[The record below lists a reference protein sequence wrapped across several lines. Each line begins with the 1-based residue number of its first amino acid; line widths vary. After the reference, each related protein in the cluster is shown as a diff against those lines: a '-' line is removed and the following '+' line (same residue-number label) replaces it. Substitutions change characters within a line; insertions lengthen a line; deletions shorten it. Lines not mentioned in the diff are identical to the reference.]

1 MEPLEKA
8 FAVVEEV
15 VGKICR
21 SLGPEAQNHINHDRL
36 FTKAERQI
44 KNGLSI
50 EVASKTIVS
59 ALMPD
64 IQATLKEKVKD
75 QESYDVQENDLPGA
89 NEENI
94 EPTVFSP
101 ELRAST
107 SRSPVYSDIQNG
119 SSARES
125 SQSSSTTL
133 DSPQSAE
140 SQSSSTAMT
149 LNDFSEISVLTPE
162 PPKPAP
168 VIDILDDSF
177 SSRPSSRNSDILI
190 VEEVEKP
197 MKPSART
204 EEGTCD
210 DTKKNEDISKILS
223 MLHDLEKTLG
233 LAKAKESEQE
243 VKEEP
248 ENENEKDTKQSRN
261 FNKMSSDEESYS
273 KDSKV
278 MADELQN
285 SSSSSESK
293 SDVIGNKSTK
303 IENIVIN
310 GMNSF
315 KIEKELA
322 EAKANSY
329 TDENRNKKTNINGLT
344 NMLNENTV
352 NHNHP
357 SQELWLD
364 AHFVCSL
371 LPYFQLNDVYQSMFD
386 NYYHPDR
393 RAYVLGLYIELA
405 VDQGEMVP
413 DRVFHGLRAAKK
425 RPHGDTVGSGSNA
438 VVKRLKVEE
447 GDAKCV
453 SEIKQWQ
460 QPVGETNQLLS
471 DSLPSTSGAV
481 VPKVAA
487 DSTFKDEHVKFFGT
501 AVDTPSAASRLDE
514 NKQENDYWTSEPKD
528 VQDERQ
534 KWCEEKVNFIAEV
547 IPGVEK
553 GSLRVQIQM
562 CHSDTDVERLI
573 VRLMEEGPPP
583 NPPDIPQG
591 YPPSLV
597 SPDRPETS
605 AFQPVERASTSA
617 FQPFEQGS
625 SNDSSPAASSSES
638 QAAGE
643 GSDEASGVEVEE
655 KIMAHVATLCEMFSD
670 ADPDY
675 LQERCVGINGDQTKF
690 EGLVDELM
698 EKKDYPKMEEYLKRQ
713 SVMEI

>member
-21 SLGPEAQNHINHDRL
+21 SLGPEAQKHINHDRL

-59 ALMPD
+59 ALLLD
-64 IQATLKEKVKD
+64 IQATLKEKAKEQQCHDD
-75 QESYDVQENDLPGA
+75 QENNTPRA
-89 NEENI
+89 KEENI
-94 EPTVFSP
+94 EPDVFSP
-101 ELRAST
+101 ESRAST
-107 SRSPVYSDIQNG
+107 SRSPSFSDVQNDL
-119 SSARES
+119 SARES
-125 SQSSSTTL
+125 SQSSSATL

-140 SQSSSTAMT
+140 SQSSSTTMT
-149 LNDFSEISVLTPE
+149 LNDMSEISVLTPD

-168 VIDILDDSF
+168 VIDILDDSI

-190 VEEVEKP
+190 VEEVEKTNEP
-197 MKPSART
+197 NARIG
-204 EEGTCD
+204 EETGD
-210 DTKKNEDISKILS
+210 DTKKNEDINKILS

-233 LAKAKESEQE
+233 LTKGKEKEQE
-243 VKEEP
+243 VKKEQRY
-248 ENENEKDTKQSRN
+248 EKELKQSRN
-261 FNKMSSDEESYS
+261 LNKMSLDDDSDSE
-273 KDSKV
+273 DSKEV
-278 MADELQN
+278 VDEGQN

-293 SDVIGNKSTK
+293 NDTLASKSSKKEAT
-303 IENIVIN
+303 ILN

-315 KIEKELA
+315 NVNNELA
-322 EAKANSY
+322 ETKVNNY
-329 TDENRNKKTNINGLT
+329 IDENRNKKTNLNSLT
-344 NMLNENTV
+344 NTLNENTV

-364 AHFVCSL
+364 AQYVCSL

-425 RPHGDTVGSGSNA
+425 RPHGETVGSGSNA
-438 VVKRLKVEE
+438 VVKRFKTEE
-447 GDAKCV
+447 SGTRCV

-460 QPVGETNQLLS
+460 LPVGETNQLLS

-487 DSTFKDEHVKFFGT
+487 DSTFKDEHVKFFDT
-501 AVDTPSAASRLDE
+501 TVDTADAASSLHR
-514 NKQENDYWTSEPKD
+514 NKQENDFWTSEPKE
-528 VQDERQ
+528 VHGERQ
-534 KWCEEKVNFIAEV
+534 KWCEEKVSFVAEV
-547 IPGVEK
+547 IPGVQK
-553 GSLRVQIQM
+553 DSLRVQIQL
-562 CHSDTDVERLI
+562 CHSDADVERLI

-583 NPPDIPQG
+583 DPPDIPQT
-591 YPPSLV
+591 YPSALV

-625 SNDSSPAASSSES
+625 SDDSTPPASSSES
-638 QAAGE
+638 QTGE
-643 GSDEASGVEVEE
+643 GSEEGAGVEIEE
-655 KIMAHVATLCEMFSD
+655 KIMSHVATLSEMFCD

-675 LQERCVGINGDQTKF
+675 LQER
-690 EGLVDELM
+690 
-698 EKKDYPKMEEYLKRQ
+698 
-713 SVMEI
+713 

>member
-8 FAVVEEV
+8 FVVVEEV

-21 SLGPEAQNHINHDRL
+21 SLGPEAQNHINRDRL

-44 KNGLSI
+44 KNGLSV

-59 ALMPD
+59 ALIPD
-64 IQATLKEKVKD
+64 IQATLKERVKD
-75 QESYDVQENDLPGA
+75 HQHHDVQENDFPEVK
-89 NEENI
+89 EENI
-94 EPTVFSP
+94 EPSVFPP

-107 SRSPVYSDIQNG
+107 SRSPVYSDGQNG

-149 LNDFSEISVLTPE
+149 LNDLSEISVLTPD

-168 VIDILDDSF
+168 VIEILDDSL

-197 MKPSART
+197 NKPSART
-204 EEGTCD
+204 EGKTSD
-210 DTKKNEDISKILS
+210 DKKKNEDISKILS

-243 VKEEP
+243 IEEGP
-248 ENENEKDTKQSRN
+248 ENGKDTKQSRN
-261 FNKMSSDEESYS
+261 FNKMSSDDESDS

-285 SSSSSESK
+285 SSSSSENK
-293 SDVIGNKSTK
+293 SDAIGNKSTK
-303 IENIVIN
+303 KKSTLIN
-310 GMNSF
+310 GINSF
-315 KIEKELA
+315 DIEKELA
-322 EAKANSY
+322 EAKADSY

-344 NMLNENTV
+344 SMLNENSL

-438 VVKRLKVEE
+438 GVKRFKVEE
-447 GDAKCV
+447 GGAKCV

-460 QPVGETNQLLS
+460 SVGETKQLLS
-471 DSLPSTSGAV
+471 DSVPSTSGAV
-481 VPKVAA
+481 VRKVAA
-487 DSTFKDEHVKFFGT
+487 DSTFKDEYVKLFEPD
-501 AVDTPSAASRLDE
+501 VETPYAASRLNE
-514 NKQENDYWTSEPKD
+514 NKQENDYWTSEQKE

-534 KWCEEKVNFIAEV
+534 KWCKEKANFIAEV

-553 GSLRVQIQM
+553 DSLRVQIQM
-562 CHSDTDVERLI
+562 CHSDADVERLI

-583 NPPDIPQG
+583 DPPDTPQG

-625 SNDSSPAASSSES
+625 SNDSSPGASSSES
-638 QAAGE
+638 QTAGE
-643 GSDEASGVEVEE
+643 GSDEANGVEIEE
-655 KIMAHVATLCEMFSD
+655 KIMSHVATLCEMFSD

-675 LQERCVGINGDQTKF
+675 LQER
-690 EGLVDELM
+690 
-698 EKKDYPKMEEYLKRQ
+698 
-713 SVMEI
+713 

>member
-21 SLGPEAQNHINHDRL
+21 SLGPEAQDHINHDRL

-44 KNGLSI
+44 KNGLSV

-59 ALMPD
+59 ALIPD

-75 QESYDVQENDLPGA
+75 QQHHDDQENDLPESK
-89 NEENI
+89 EENI
-94 EPTVFSP
+94 EPAPISP

-107 SRSPVYSDIQNG
+107 SQSPVYSDGQNG

-133 DSPQSAE
+133 DSPQSEE

-149 LNDFSEISVLTPE
+149 LNDFSEISVLTPD

-168 VIDILDDSF
+168 VIEILDDSF

-197 MKPSART
+197 SKPSART
-204 EEGTCD
+204 EEETSD

-243 VKEEP
+243 VEEEP
-248 ENENEKDTKQSRN
+248 ENGKDTKQ
-261 FNKMSSDEESYS
+261 MSSNEEIDS

-293 SDVIGNKSTK
+293 SDATGNNSTK
-303 IENIVIN
+303 KKNTLIN

-315 KIEKELA
+315 DIEKELT
-322 EAKANSY
+322 EAKADSY

-344 NMLNENTV
+344 NMLNENTF

-425 RPHGDTVGSGSNA
+425 RPHGDIVGSGSNA
-438 VVKRLKVEE
+438 VVKRFKVEE
-447 GDAKCV
+447 GAAKCV

-460 QPVGETNQLLS
+460 PVGETKQLLS
-471 DSLPSTSGAV
+471 DSVPSTSGAV
-481 VPKVAA
+481 VRKVAA
-487 DSTFKDEHVKFFGT
+487 DSTFKDEHVKFFET
-501 AVDTPSAASRLDE
+501 DVDTHYAASRLDE
-514 NKQENDYWTSEPKD
+514 NKQENDYWTSEQKE

-534 KWCEEKVNFIAEV
+534 KWCEEKANFIAEV

-553 GSLRVQIQM
+553 DSLRVQIQM

-583 NPPDIPQG
+583 DPPDIPQG

-638 QAAGE
+638 QTAGE
-643 GSDEASGVEVEE
+643 GSDEASGVEIEE
-655 KIMAHVATLCEMFSD
+655 KIMSHVATMCEMFSD

-675 LQERCVGINGDQTKF
+675 LQER
-690 EGLVDELM
+690 
-698 EKKDYPKMEEYLKRQ
+698 
-713 SVMEI
+713 

>member
-8 FAVVEEV
+8 FVVVEEV

-21 SLGPEAQNHINHDRL
+21 SLGPEAQNHINRDRL

-44 KNGLSI
+44 KNGLSV

-59 ALMPD
+59 ALIPD

-75 QESYDVQENDLPGA
+75 QQHHDVQENDFPEA
-89 NEENI
+89 KEENI
-94 EPTVFSP
+94 EPAVFSP

-107 SRSPVYSDIQNG
+107 SQSPVYSDSQNG

-149 LNDFSEISVLTPE
+149 LNDLSEISVLTPD

-168 VIDILDDSF
+168 VIEILDDSF

-197 MKPSART
+197 NKPSART
-204 EEGTCD
+204 EDETSD
-210 DTKKNEDISKILS
+210 DKKKKDEDISKILS

-233 LAKAKESEQE
+233 LAKAKESEQKIE
-243 VKEEP
+243 EEP
-248 ENENEKDTKQSRN
+248 ENGKDTKQSRN
-261 FNKMSSDEESYS
+261 FNKMYSDEESDS

-293 SDVIGNKSTK
+293 SDAIGNKSTK
-303 IENIVIN
+303 KKNTLIN

-315 KIEKELA
+315 DIEKELA
-322 EAKANSY
+322 EAKAESY

-344 NMLNENTV
+344 SMLNENTL

-425 RPHGDTVGSGSNA
+425 RPHGDTAGSGSNA
-438 VVKRLKVEE
+438 GVKRFKVEE
-447 GDAKCV
+447 GGAKCV

-460 QPVGETNQLLS
+460 PVGETKQLLS

-481 VPKVAA
+481 VRKVAA
-487 DSTFKDEHVKFFGT
+487 DSTFKDEYVKFFEPD
-501 AVDTPSAASRLDE
+501 VETPYAASRLDE
-514 NKQENDYWTSEPKD
+514 NKQENDYWTSEQKE

-534 KWCEEKVNFIAEV
+534 KWCEEKANFIAEV

-553 GSLRVQIQM
+553 DSLRVQIQM
-562 CHSDTDVERLI
+562 CHSDADVERLI

-583 NPPDIPQG
+583 DPPDIPQG

-638 QAAGE
+638 QTAGE
-643 GSDEASGVEVEE
+643 GSDEASGVEIEE
-655 KIMAHVATLCEMFSD
+655 KIMSHVATLCEMFSD

-675 LQERCVGINGDQTKF
+675 LQER
-690 EGLVDELM
+690 
-698 EKKDYPKMEEYLKRQ
+698 
-713 SVMEI
+713 

>member
-233 LAKAKESEQE
+233 LAKAKE
-243 VKEEP
+243 
-248 ENENEKDTKQSRN
+248 N
-261 FNKMSSDEESYS
+261 
-273 KDSKV
+273 
-278 MADELQN
+278 
-285 SSSSSESK
+285 
-293 SDVIGNKSTK
+293 
-303 IENIVIN
+303 
-310 GMNSF
+310 
-315 KIEKELA
+315 
-322 EAKANSY
+322 
-329 TDENRNKKTNINGLT
+329 
-344 NMLNENTV
+344 
-352 NHNHP
+352 
-357 SQELWLD
+357 
-364 AHFVCSL
+364 
-371 LPYFQLNDVYQSMFD
+371 
-386 NYYHPDR
+386 R